1 MKNVKKKKNRDAK
14 TNLIRKI
21 IFRIKALF
29 YDEEEERDNDDGSF
43 SIFEVLIITVISIF
57 FGIIVGYFVNPLNR
71 DSESSELN
79 EIMSVYKNIKD
90 NYYGNLDEKKL
101 ADAAIKGMVDS
112 LEDPYSNYMDNATTD
127 DFNESVDGEFVGVGV
142 TIIYEDGYN
151 KIIDVNK
158 NGPADKAGL
167 KKGDI
172 LLKIDG
178 KDVKEVFGSQI
189 TALVRGKKGTK
200 VEFTIKRD
208 NEEKKFTIKR
218 DTIEVVNVTGNIIE
232 KDNKNIGYI
241 NISIFSS
248 NTFKQFNKELKKQE
262 KKGID
267 SLILDVRDNPGG
279 HLNQLNEILSLF
291 FNKKTVLYQM
301 QAKDSK
307 EKVYSLNNEK
317 RDYSIVILMNENS
330 ASASEILASCFQDN
344 YKNSLV
350 IGKTSYGKGT
360 VQKSRELNDGTS
372 IKYTVNKWLT
382 SKGKWI
388 NEVGV
393 KPDVD
398 IEQSEEYYNSPTQV
412 NDKQLQ
418 EALTRIIGMK

>member
-200 VEFTIKRD
+200 VEFAIKRD

>member
-1 MKNVKKKKNRDAK
+1 MSKEVSLVKNVKKKKNRDAK

-172 LLKIDG
+172 LYPFWVKI
-178 KDVKEVFGSQI
+178 F
-189 TALVRGKKGTK
+189 
-200 VEFTIKRD
+200 
-208 NEEKKFTIKR
+208 
-218 DTIEVVNVTGNIIE
+218 
-232 KDNKNIGYI
+232 
-241 NISIFSS
+241 
-248 NTFKQFNKELKKQE
+248 
-262 KKGID
+262 
-267 SLILDVRDNPGG
+267 
-279 HLNQLNEILSLF
+279 
-291 FNKKTVLYQM
+291 
-301 QAKDSK
+301 
-307 EKVYSLNNEK
+307 
-317 RDYSIVILMNENS
+317 
-330 ASASEILASCFQDN
+330 
-344 YKNSLV
+344 
-350 IGKTSYGKGT
+350 
-360 VQKSRELNDGTS
+360 
-372 IKYTVNKWLT
+372 
-382 SKGKWI
+382 
-388 NEVGV
+388 
-393 KPDVD
+393 
-398 IEQSEEYYNSPTQV
+398 
-412 NDKQLQ
+412 
-418 EALTRIIGMK
+418 

>member
-1 MKNVKKKKNRDAK
+1 MSKEVSLVKNVKKKKNRDAK

-317 RDYSIVILMNENS
+317 RDY
-330 ASASEILASCFQDN
+330 
-344 YKNSLV
+344 
-350 IGKTSYGKGT
+350 
-360 VQKSRELNDGTS
+360 
-372 IKYTVNKWLT
+372 
-382 SKGKWI
+382 I
-388 NEVGV
+388 N
-393 KPDVD
+393 
-398 IEQSEEYYNSPTQV
+398 
-412 NDKQLQ
+412 L
-418 EALTRIIGMK
+418 